1 MKNHLK
7 QIMSNQKN
15 NTRVLPIT
23 PWSNTSKWQLQFLP
37 LVVLCLSLSLFG
49 FGEALLLKSQLGSA
63 PWTVLAQGVA
73 LQTELNI
80 GLITFIISVFV
91 LLAWIPLK
99 QKFGLGTLLNIIII
113 AFTLGVFDK
122 LLPNINQLA
131 LQLLFAI
138 LGIITI
144 GIASALYLT
153 THMGAGPRDGLMV
166 GLCQLTGLRVGM
178 IRTLIEGS
186 VCLLGWILGGV
197 VGFATLLFAFG
208 VGWVVQYS
216 LDFLTKR
223 YRISH

>member
-1 MKNHLK
+1 MKNHLR
-7 QIMSNQKN
+7 QIMSNQQN

-23 PWSNTSKWQLQFLP
+23 PWSNTSKWQLKFLP

-63 PWTVLAQGVA
+63 PWTVLAQGAA
-73 LQTELNI
+73 LQNELNI

-113 AFTLGVFDK
+113 AFTLCVFDK